1 MGIKVSAVGHA
12 LGERVLTN
20 HELAQYIDT
29 SHEWILERTGIT
41 QRTISDHRNTS
52 DLGTQALKNA
62 CERYEIDP
70 VSIEAI
76 IVATMTPDHF
86 TPSTA
91 SLIQAKMG
99 LNPSKI
105 MAFDVNVA
113 CSGFVVGLDLGSALL
128 ESKRFKRIAIIG
140 AEVFS
145 KILDWNDRTTCILF
159 GDGAGAMIIDYDA
172 TASAC
177 VCVNHSE
184 GDLEGTLRACGVPL
198 LQEEA
203 HPLTLFMQGKEVY
216 RFAVDVIPSVMQECA
231 MKANVSLDSLDHIV
245 LHQANQR
252 IMDYAMKR
260 LQLDPSKSISN
271 IAKVG
276 NTSAASI
283 PIAISMALYEGS
295 LHHGERIMV
304 VGFGGGL
311 SYGAATFTL

>member
-20 HELAQYIDT
+20 HELAQHIDT

-41 QRTISDHRNTS
+41 QRYISDHKNTS

-62 CERYEIDP
+62 CERYTLDPQSID
-70 VSIEAI
+70 AI

-99 LNPSKI
+99 LNPLKI

-113 CSGFVVGLDLGSALL
+113 CSGFVVGLDLASALL

-159 GDGAGAMIIDYDA
+159 GDGAGAMIIDYDE
-172 TASAC
+172 SAPPC

-184 GDLEGTLRACGVPL
+184 GDLDGTLRACGVPL
-198 LQEEA
+198 LQEDA
-203 HPLTLFMQGKEVY
+203 RPLILSMQGKDVY

-231 MKANVSLDSLDHIV
+231 QKAKLTLESLDHVI

-260 LQLDPSKSISN
+260 LNLDLSKSISN

-283 PIAISMALYEGS
+283 PLAISMALLDGS
-295 LHHGERIMV
+295 LHHGESVMV

-311 SYGAATFTL
+311 SYGAASFTL

>member
-1 MGIKVSAVGHA
+1 MGFKVKAVGHA
-12 LGERVLTN
+12 LGERILTN
-20 HELAQYIDT
+20 HELAQRIDT
-29 SHEWILERTGIT
+29 SHEWIMERTGISE
-41 QRTISDHRNTS
+41 RHISDELNTS
-52 DLGTQALKNA
+52 DLGTLALKNA
-62 CERYEIDP
+62 CERYEVDIQ
-70 VSIEAI
+70 SIEAI

-99 LNPSKI
+99 LNPLKI

-113 CSGFVVGLDLGSALL
+113 CSGFVVAIDLASALL

-145 KILDWNDRTTCILF
+145 KIIDWNDRTTCILF
-159 GDGAGAMIIDYDA
+159 GDGAGAMIVDFDEHA
-172 TASAC
+172 KKA

-184 GDLEGTLRACGVPL
+184 GDLDGTLQACGVPL
-198 LQEEA
+198 LGEDN
-203 HPLTLFMQGKEVY
+203 HPLTLTMQGKDVY
-216 RFAVDVIPSVMQECA
+216 RFAVDVIPSVMIECA
-231 MKANVSLDSLDHIV
+231 QKANITLESLDHVI

-260 LQLDPSKSISN
+260 LNLDPHKSISN

-283 PIAISMALYEGS
+283 PIAISMALIDGS
-295 LHHGERIMV
+295 LTHGEHVMV

-311 SYGAATFTL
+311 SYGAASFTL

>member
-283 PIAISMALYEGS
+283 PIAISMALHEGS

>member
-203 HPLTLFMQGKEVY
+203 HPLTLSMQGKEVY

-231 MKANVSLDSLDHIV
+231 TKANLTLESLDHIV

-260 LQLDPSKSISN
+260 LQLDHSKSISN

-283 PIAISMALYEGS
+283 PIAISMALHEGS

>member
-1 MGIKVSAVGHA
+1 MGIKVSAIGHA

-20 HELAQYIDT
+20 HELAQHIDT
-29 SHEWILERTGIT
+29 SHEWIFERTGIA
-41 QRTISDHRNTS
+41 QRFISDRLNTS
-52 DLGTQALKNA
+52 DLGTQALKEA
-62 CERYEIDP
+62 CERYSIDP
-70 VSIEAI
+70 FSIEAI

-172 TASAC
+172 SASPC

-198 LQEEA
+198 LQEAA
-203 HPLTLFMQGKEVY
+203 HPLTLSMQGKEVY

-231 MKANVSLDSLDHIV
+231 QKANLSLDSLDHIV

-260 LQLDPSKSISN
+260 LNLNPSKSISN

-283 PIAISMALYEGS
+283 PIAISMAIQEGS

>member
-231 MKANVSLDSLDHIV
+231 MKANVSFRLVGSHRFASSQSKDH
-245 LHQANQR
+245 
-252 IMDYAMKR
+252 
-260 LQLDPSKSISN
+260 
-271 IAKVG
+271 
-276 NTSAASI
+276 
-283 PIAISMALYEGS
+283 
-295 LHHGERIMV
+295 
-304 VGFGGGL
+304 GL
-311 SYGAATFTL
+311 CDETPPT